1 MYALKPSR
9 PQPQPV
15 RPLRVVPKANSRQK
29 QRHAYRAIVYEASA
43 KLAVNVVVS
52 VAATAALIQLI
63 PYRSSQEVR
72 LQELQAA
79 VQSTS
84 DRVQRV
90 QASFNYYFDPSQT
103 REIMQEQS
111 NRIDPQRRQ
120 IIWKQPGNAAVGTP
134 INH

>member
-29 QRHAYRAIVYEASA
+29 QRQAYRAIVYEISA

-52 VAATAALIQLI
+52 VAATTALIQLI

-90 QASFNYYFDPSQT
+90 QSSFNYYFDPSQT

-120 IIWKQPGNAAVGTP
+120 IIWKQPGTAQAETP

>member
-15 RPLRVVPKANSRQK
+15 RPQRVASKASSRQK
-29 QRHAYRAIVYEASA
+29 QRQVYREIAYEASA

-52 VAATAALIQLI
+52 VAATAALIQLL
-63 PYRSSQEVR
+63 PYRASQEVR

-79 VQSTS
+79 VQSTG

-90 QASFNYYFDPSQT
+90 QSSFNYYFDPSQT

-111 NRIDPQRRQ
+111 NRIDPYRRQ
-120 IIWKQPGNAAVGTP
+120 IIWKQPVNTQTENV
-134 INH
+134 NSH